1 MEREALAKMAAEISD
16 VVRKHIPGC
25 ADVVL
30 HSDSIR
36 TTTATLANVH
46 AFKGGDKEAFTIR
59 AEFRTTPPENL
70 NLKCVTNQ

>member
-1 MEREALAKMAAEISD
+1 MEREALARMAAEISD

-30 HSDSIR
+30 HSDSHR
-36 TTTATLANVH
+36 TSTATLANVH
-46 AFKGGDKEAFTIR
+46 AFKNGEKEAFTIR